1 MGQPLRKQHY
11 IAGAITLAAVVLVI
25 MEGLILFNLQGMVPL
40 AAVLLLSFAASG
52 ALTAY
57 ILADEIGLKALL
69 LLLGLVM
76 FCCLTLV
83 WVLYLVGQA
92 FLKYTP
98 IWN

>member
-11 IAGAITLAAVVLVI
+11 IAGVTTLAAVVLVI
-25 MEGLILFNLQGMVPL
+25 MEGLIVFNLQGMVSL
-40 AAVLLLSFAASG
+40 AAVFLLAFAASG

-57 ILADEIGLKALL
+57 ILADEIGFKSLL

-76 FCCLTLV
+76 LCCLTLV

-92 FLKYTP
+92 FLKHTP
-98 IWN
+98 VWN